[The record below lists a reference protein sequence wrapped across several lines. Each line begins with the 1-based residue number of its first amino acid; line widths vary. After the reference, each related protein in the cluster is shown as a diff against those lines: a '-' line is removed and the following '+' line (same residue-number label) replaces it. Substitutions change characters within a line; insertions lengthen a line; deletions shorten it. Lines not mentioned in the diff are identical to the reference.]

1 MTVFVNKIED
11 HPIGSETKLPAYIKN
26 NKAIIGLNVNA
37 HGHMKYTDNL
47 CFFRALALFRGTSYK
62 PSGPFE
68 QVVRGLFEQL
78 VGGNPE
84 QFEGIHLSELPT
96 IEPRLQLN
104 INVFELVKN
113 KDEGNIVGK
122 IVQWTHHRYAETL
135 NLNLFQDHFS
145 LITNLDQFCSSY
157 ACRNCGKL
165 WKHLYP
171 LKRHERNC
179 THITKKK
186 FVGGSY
192 QPETTVFELLADEGI
207 IVKEEDRYYPNQ
219 ITYDFESYFWKED
232 LPRLTEKITFDAK
245 HVPLSVSVCSNVPG
259 YEEPQ
264 CFVTEGDSQ
273 GLVSKMVDYMHQIQQ
288 IAEAYLHEEHC
299 NYYDTLCEKLKE
311 KQQLEA
317 PTATEE
323 DIDMTDETTE
333 EPVKKETKAHPLA
346 VLRLKYEQWMTEM
359 PVIGFNSAKYD
370 VNMVKPYLIESL
382 MKTDTI
388 KFVVKK
394 SNSFMCLQTEQLK
407 FVDI

>member
-1 MTVFVNKIED
+1 M
-11 HPIGSETKLPAYIKN
+11 
-26 NKAIIGLNVNA
+26 
-37 HGHMKYTDNL
+37 
-47 CFFRALALFRGTSYK
+47 
-62 PSGPFE
+62 
-68 QVVRGLFEQL
+68 
-78 VGGNPE
+78 
-84 QFEGIHLSELPT
+84 
-96 IEPRLQLN
+96 
-104 INVFELVKN
+104 
-113 KDEGNIVGK
+113 
-122 IVQWTHHRYAETL
+122 
-135 NLNLFQDHFS
+135 
-145 LITNLDQFCSSY
+145 
-157 ACRNCGKL
+157 
-165 WKHLYP
+165 
-171 LKRHERNC
+171 KRHEQNC

-192 QPETTVFELLADEGI
+192 QPEPTVFELLADESI
-207 IVKEEDRYYPNQ
+207 IVKEEDRYYHYR
-219 ITYDFESYFWKED
+219 ITYDFESYFWEED
-232 LPRLTEKITFDAK
+232 LPRSTDKITFDAK

-299 NYYDTLCEKLKE
+299 DYYDKLCEKLKE

-317 PTATEE
+317 PTAAKE

-346 VLRLKYEQWMTEM
+346 VLKLKYEQWMTEM
-359 PVIGFNSAKYD
+359 PVIEFNLAKYD

-407 FVDI
+407 FVDIQNYWAPGFGYATYLKAYKCSMEKGFFPYEWMDDLHKLNSQVLPDHEQFYSTLKKSNISEEEYHYCQDVWKAEGMKTMKDYLIWYNN